1 MEKELQNNIKEK
13 VEISI
18 QKDVEK
24 KAELV
29 GTLKPYKN
37 HRVFEINNNTMAI
50 QLARFENA
58 SYVFDK
64 GVPNKKII
72 INKECTYVSAMN
84 KNNALKKFKKGSNGS
99 KI

>member
-29 GTLKPYKN
+29 GRIFPHNN
-37 HRVFEINNNTMAI
+37 HKVFEINNKTLSI
-50 QLARFENA
+50 DLAKFESDN
-58 SYVFDK
+58 YVFNKGDK
-64 GVPNKKII
+64 NKKIV
-72 INKECTYVSAMN
+72 INKNCSYISALN
-84 KNNALKKFKKGSNGS
+84 KNNALKKFKKGNNGS